1 MTFKEKK
8 VAKEVSM
15 TTYII
20 EFENRQKKR
29 ITVPSNWRVTFG
41 PATAGSNK
49 PTTGYNH
56 NMPMA
61 IRFYEAKEKQRAIFT
76 DVVSFRDTSIIL
88 EEEIVNTKM
97 KEGFVE
103 VDGVRKATSFSATIK
118 EWVNPDCIVKEE
130 PRLLM
135 PTDEDMDLED

>member
-1 MTFKEKK
+1 MTTRENK
-8 VAKEVSM
+8 VEM

-20 EFENRQKKR
+20 EFENHQKRR
-29 ITVPSNWRVTFG
+29 ITVPSSWKVTFG

-56 NMPMA
+56 KMPMA
-61 IRFYEAKEKQRAIFT
+61 IRFYESKDKQRAIFT
-76 DVVSFRDTSIIL
+76 DVVSFRDTSIIF
-88 EEEIVNTKM
+88 EEEVVNTKI

-103 VDGVRKATSFSATIK
+103 VDGVRKATSFSATTK
-118 EWVNPDCIVKEE
+118 EWVSPDSIVKDE

-135 PTDEDMDLED
+135 PTDEEMDLED